1 MDAKGWWQYDA
12 EKRVGGGE
20 MPLSEHEQKILSD
33 LEGVLSR
40 QDPRFAR
47 LVSGTNAV
55 ARFRRWIRLGIAGCF
70 VGAAVLIA
78 FFTMSVLV
86 GLAGLAVLV
95 GSSLLIARGVDGL
108 RHPPSG

>member
-1 MDAKGWWQYDA
+1 
-12 EKRVGGGE
+12 

-47 LVSGTNAV
+47 LVSGTSAV

-70 VGAAVLIA
+70 VGAAVLIV

-95 GSSLLIARGVDGL
+95 GSSLLIARKVDGL